1 MKTHKK
7 SKIFCKRHKL
17 FIKDGAY
24 FAVREVSGMKK
35 GKTWAYLTGGA
46 LTGIAN
52 GLFGG
57 GGGMITVPFLER
69 AAGYPTPNAHATAI
83 AVILPASLVSGI
95 VYLWSG
101 VISLNVLLPV
111 VVGVAAGGYLGAK
124 LLPIVPEKTVSLLF
138 AFFMLAAG
146 LRMIF

>member
-1 MKTHKK
+1 
-7 SKIFCKRHKL
+7 
-17 FIKDGAY
+17 
-24 FAVREVSGMKK
+24 MKK
-35 GKTWAYLTGGA
+35 AKLSAYLAGGA

-101 VISLNVLLPV
+101 VISLTVFLPV
-111 VVGVAAGGYLGAK
+111 VVGVVAGGYLGAK
-124 LLPIVPEKTVSLLF
+124 LLVLVPEKTVSLLF
-138 AFFMLAAG
+138 AVLMLAAG
-146 LRMIF
+146 VRMIF